1 MMRGKCALEGK
12 EEITVPSAEPIKFVT
27 ASEFLAEPSVSSSS
41 KTKEPE
47 AAVGALFGVR
57 FDTGKSRVDLLDT
70 EFLEQIG
77 KVLAFGA
84 GKYDEHNW
92 RRGIAVSRNL
102 AAALRHTFAALR
114 GEDTDPESGLPHLAH
129 AACDLMFAWWTIKHR
144 PKFDDRWRDGG
155 NT

>member
-1 MMRGKCALEGK
+1 MSCPECVTRFTCLMRGRCGLEGK
-12 EEITVPSAEPIKFVT
+12 QEIVAPAELPGI
-27 ASEFLAEPSVSSSS
+27 
-41 KTKEPE
+41 
-47 AAVGALFGVR
+47 GAGSPGVR
-57 FDTGKSRVDLLDT
+57 FDTGKARVDLLDT

-92 RRGIAVSRNL
+92 RKGIAVSRNI
-102 AAALRHTFAALR
+102 AAALRHTFAAMR

-129 AACDLMFAWWTIKHR
+129 AACDLMFAWWTIRHR